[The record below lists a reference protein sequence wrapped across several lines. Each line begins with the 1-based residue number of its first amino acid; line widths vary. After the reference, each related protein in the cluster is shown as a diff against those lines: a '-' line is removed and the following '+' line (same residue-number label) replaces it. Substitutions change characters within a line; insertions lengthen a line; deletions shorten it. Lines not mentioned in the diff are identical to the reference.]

1 MCPTMFGF
9 FTKLPISDDERQWVD
24 QGFERLEKLLG
35 RSRMLG
41 SQVVTP
47 TAEDFPD
54 VYDETHAAADLMFRR
69 VCSYMQVD
77 RRRIDLEIFPDETE
91 ELRAILPY
99 WRGNSGGCA
108 GFYSHGGEDVH
119 NGSDERRMLVA
130 LRSTQ
135 LKDPLSLLATMAHEL
150 GHVILLGNG
159 LVSPQT
165 PDHEPLT
172 DLLTVFLG
180 FGIFNANAAGRF
192 RQYQEERRYGWS
204 MHRLG
209 YLPQEVYGYALAKF
223 VTERNEEK
231 VVWERHLSTNVRAY
245 FRQSQKWLSKN
256 RDYIAMP
263 KPIG

>member
-1 MCPTMFGF
+1 MFGF

-99 WRGNSGGCA
+99 WPA
-108 GFYSHGGEDVH
+108 ILEDAPDFTVTVVK
-119 NGSDERRMLVA
+119 MF
-130 LRSTQ
+130 
-135 LKDPLSLLATMAHEL
+135 TMAVMNDEC
-150 GHVILLGNG
+150 
-159 LVSPQT
+159 
-165 PDHEPLT
+165 
-172 DLLTVFLG
+172 
-180 FGIFNANAAGRF
+180 
-192 RQYQEERRYGWS
+192 WS
-204 MHRLG
+204 RCG
-209 YLPQEVYGYALAKF
+209 A
-223 VTERNEEK
+223 RN
-231 VVWERHLSTNVRAY
+231 
-245 FRQSQKWLSKN
+245 
-256 RDYIAMP
+256 
-263 KPIG
+263 